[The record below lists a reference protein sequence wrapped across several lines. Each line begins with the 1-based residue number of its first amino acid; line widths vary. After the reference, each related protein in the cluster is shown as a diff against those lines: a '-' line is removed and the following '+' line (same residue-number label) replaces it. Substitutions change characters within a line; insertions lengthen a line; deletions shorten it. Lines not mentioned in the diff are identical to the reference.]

1 MRLLILAPYPQRTAP
16 SQRFRFEQYL
26 GRLAGHGIDAEV
38 RSLTSGRPG
47 GGGPWAGARIRT
59 ALGGAVRRVE
69 DVLRCGRYDAVMVHR
84 EAYPV
89 GPPLVERAIHRRG
102 IPLIFDFDDAIYL
115 PNVSDENRRLAWM
128 KMPSKVEAIVAVSD
142 LVIAGN
148 RELADWAGARSRNV
162 RVIPT
167 TIDTD
172 LYRPRPDPAP
182 SRDRVCIGWSGSRT
196 TIEHLET
203 VAGALREL
211 QATHGVRLRV
221 IGDARFRIEGA
232 EVTAT
237 DWREETELRDLGE
250 IDIGI
255 MPLPDDRWARGKCGL
270 KALQYM
276 ALAIPTVM
284 SPVGVNAEIAA
295 AGAALLAR
303 DGAEWARALGG
314 LVADPGERRRLGA
327 AGRQRVLERYSTDAN
342 EEAFVAALE
351 SVAS

>member
-26 GRLAGHGIDAEV
+26 GRLGRHGIDADV
-38 RSLTSGRPG
+38 RSLTTG
-47 GGGPWAGARIRT
+47 GPAGAGPWAGGRLQT
-59 ALGGAVRRVE
+59 AVTGALRRLE
-69 DVLRCGRYDAVMVHR
+69 DVLRSRRYDAVMVHR
-84 EAYPV
+84 EAFPI
-89 GPPLVERAIHRRG
+89 GPPLVERAIRSRR
-102 IPLIFDFDDAIYL
+102 IPMIFDFDDAIYL

-128 KMPSKVEAIVAVSD
+128 KVPSKVGTIVEMSD

-148 RELADWAGARSRNV
+148 QELADWAGARNRNV

-172 LYRPRPDPAP
+172 LYRPMPARE
-182 SRDRVCIGWSGSRT
+182 RDRVCIGWSGSRT

-203 VAGALREL
+203 VAGALREV
-211 QATHGVRLRV
+211 QAAHGARIRV
-221 IGDARFRIEGA
+221 VGDARFRIAGA

-237 DWREETELRDLGE
+237 DWREDTELSDLGE
-250 IDIGI
+250 MDVGI

-295 AGAALLAR
+295 GDAALLAR
-303 DGAEWARALGG
+303 DGDEWARTLGE
-314 LVADPGERRRLGA
+314 LVEDLEARRRLGR
-327 AGRQRVLERYSTDAN
+327 AGRQRVLEAYSTDAN
-342 EEAFVAALE
+342 EEAFAAALL
-351 SVAS
+351 SVA